1 MGEGR
6 FIRYNENPDENRV
19 GDCTIRAISTILE
32 QEWDQT
38 YIEICLQGF
47 IMKNM
52 PSSNLVWGAYL
63 RSKGMKRELVR
74 DDCEECYSV
83 RRFVEEHP
91 SGRYLLALDGHVVA
105 VIDGNYLD
113 TWDSGNEVP
122 IYYWV
127 EE

>member
-52 PSSNLVWGAYL
+52 PSSNRVWGAYL

-74 DDCEECYSV
+74 DDCECYSV